1 MEAVFLKNF
10 NMSLT
15 ACWLILAVIVL
26 RLLLNKAPKRIRVIM
41 WGLVGIR
48 LICPFSIKSF
58 FSLIPSNEI
67 ISLESVS
74 SPTPSINSGINVINN
89 VANPVIAKSFGSDT
103 TNTVFP
109 LQFITMLA
117 SNIWIIGIIAMIL
130 YMLISYIKI
139 HKTTKE
145 AVILK
150 DNLYLCDHISTPF
163 ILGLIKPK
171 IYIPSTISE
180 ADIEYVTAHEYA
192 HINRH
197 DHLWKPLGFILLT
210 IHWFN
215 PLVWVAYILLCR
227 DIELACDER
236 VINKMGTEIKKPYSQ
251 ALINCSMQGRK
262 ITACPLA
269 FGEVSVKKR
278 IKTILNYKQPAFL
291 LSITAVVACGAVA
304 LCFLTNPIGI
314 KINQINDFTG
324 VENLFKNVNT
334 IKIVKFD
341 NSIMVEDV
349 DTTLKNLQKIKL
361 DPNPITIGKLV
372 DCNTSYKVVI
382 NNSVTLHFNEKLN
395 TMLIQHS
402 TEISDCYIIKN
413 PKAVQEIFFNAPY
426 LAHSIK
432 YPLEWIDNPVL
443 SSGTGDI
450 IFQLAF
456 AEDYFDNST
465 DKTGQITATCSNG
478 TLWDL
483 STAIDQKE
491 VSNTILTQA
500 NTPIHWQPS
509 EDPKAGTEIDFTI
522 YHHGYDVFTGTIVVS
537 YVSDNPDSGNKFS
550 SIVTYDVSLQ
560 NCTELCEGYGNFYLQ
575 QGTDENDGFI
585 FITDK
590 INAYR
595 YIEDKFPRDI

>member
-1 MEAVFLKNF
+1 MDVVFLKNF

-26 RLLLNKAPKRIRVIM
+26 RLLLNKAPKHIRVVM

-48 LICPFSIKSF
+48 LICPFSIKSI

-67 ISLESVS
+67 ISLENVN
-74 SPTPSINSGINVINN
+74 SPTPSINTGINAINN
-89 VANPVIAKSFGSDT
+89 VANPIIAESFGSDT

-109 LQFITMLA
+109 LQIINMIA

-145 AVILK
+145 AIILK
-150 DNLYLCDHISTPF
+150 DNIYLCDHIATPF

-171 IYIPSTISE
+171 IYIPSSMSE

-192 HINRH
+192 HIKRH
-197 DHLWKPLGFILLT
+197 DHWWKPLGFILLT

-236 VINKMGTEIKKPYSQ
+236 VINQMGAEIKKPYSQ
-251 ALINCSMQGRK
+251 ALINCSISNRK

-278 IKTILNYKQPAFL
+278 IKTILKYKQPAFW

-304 LCFLTNPIGI
+304 LCFLTNPTGI

-324 VENLFKNVNT
+324 VENLFNNINT

-341 NSIMVEDV
+341 NSIKVEDV

-372 DCNTSYKVVI
+372 DSDTSYKLVI

-395 TMLIQHS
+395 TMHIQNG
-402 TEISDCYIIKN
+402 TEISYCYIIKN
-413 PKAVQEIFFNAPY
+413 PKVVQEIFFNAPY

-432 YPLEWIDNPVL
+432 YPIEWIDNPIL

-500 NTPIHWQPS
+500 NTPIHWQPG

-522 YHHGYDVFTGTIVVS
+522 YHHGHDVFTGTIVVR
-537 YVSDNPDSGNKFS
+537 YISDNPDSGNKFS

-595 YIEDKFPRDI
+595 YMEDKFPRDI